1 MWIARRATFSSWA
14 DLEQT
19 IMSVGWASASIS
31 WSFSSSPINSLNLS
45 WAGRKIKK
53 VETMAIFIIFP
64 YLQSWF
70 TSPSLLGAA
79 QNDLDLFKRLQK
91 FSKIDKKISSA
102 TSSVLSRHPWY
113 LTEELIPIQHQ
124 PTCGGAHITGQKYWI
139 PPSSQSEGLQA
150 PPTLSNCRLL
160 PAGLCWVSF
169 SSSVQPLGDITYLPA
184 WGWLDG
190 ATRLFHYCSSA
201 RESEPLERFLWTC
214 SCSCNHCQWK
224 DDKNWVIF
232 PGACPCCWEAP
243 KDVQNEN
250 KGRHEEAVLDICLH
264 YIFC

>member
-1 MWIARRATFSSWA
+1 
-14 DLEQT
+14 
-19 IMSVGWASASIS
+19 MSKCIYFLKLFLLSDQFPQSQ
-31 WSFSSSPINSLNLS
+31 LS
-45 WAGRKIKK
+45 WHKKKK

-70 TSPSLLGAA
+70 TSPFLLGAA
-79 QNDLDLFKRLQK
+79 QNDLDLFKKLQK
-91 FSKIDKKISSA
+91 FSKIDKVISSA

-113 LTEELIPIQHQ
+113 LTE
-124 PTCGGAHITGQKYWI
+124 
-139 PPSSQSEGLQA
+139 A
-150 PPTLSNCRLL
+150 PPTSSNCRLL
-160 PAGLCWVSF
+160 PAGLCWASF

-190 ATRLFHYCSSA
+190 ATRLFYYCSSA
-201 RESEPLERFLWTC
+201 RESEPPERFLWTC
-214 SCSCNHCQWK
+214 SFSCNHCQCE

-243 KDVQNEN
+243 KDVQNES
-250 KGRHEEAVLDICLH
+250 KGRHEEAVLDIRLD